1 MKIFLFG
8 VILVFGHASLALA
21 GEVRSKA
28 GLLAVEETAFAQ
40 EALEKGMRSAFL
52 EVLAPDA
59 IVFDPGPKNGR
70 KAWEAK
76 PESSSILQW
85 HPVLAAIA
93 TEGDLGYTTGPWALK
108 KRLDAE
114 PEQYG
119 QFVSIWRRENGRWKL
134 VFDIASKNPRPTE
147 PRPDLQLAKNR
158 APNQSAVE
166 AQLVMLEHDRQYA
179 ADRTRQLPVCA
190 DDNVRL
196 YLPQKFPFTTN
207 EEAIAALRADST
219 PIKFGEP
226 KANISHGGDLG
237 YLWGEYTA
245 GSAKEPTGYYLRIWR
260 KNRAGEWKLALELL
274 HPR

>member
-1 MKIFLFG
+1 MKIFFFGAILF
-8 VILVFGHASLALA
+8 LGHASLSLA

-28 GLLAVEETAFAQ
+28 RLLAVEETAFAQ

-52 EVLAPDA
+52 DVLSPDA
-59 IVFDPGPKNGR
+59 IVFNPGPENGR
-70 KAWEAK
+70 KVWEAK
-76 PESSSILQW
+76 PESTSILQW

-93 TEGDLGYTTGPWALK
+93 TEGDLGFTTGPWSFK

-134 VFDIASKNPRPTE
+134 VFDIDSKNPRPTE
-147 PRPDLQLAKNR
+147 PRPDLQLVKNR
-158 APNQSAVE
+158 APNQPPVE

-179 ADRTRQLPVCA
+179 ADRVRRLAAFA

-196 YLPQKFPFTTN
+196 YLPQKFPFTSR
-207 EEAIAALRADST
+207 EEAIAALRAHST
-219 PIKFGEP
+219 PIKFGEA
-226 KANISHGGDLG
+226 KANISRGGDLG
-237 YLWGEYTA
+237 YLWGEYTTS
-245 GSAKEPTGYYLRIWR
+245 SAREPTGYYLRIWR
-260 KNRAGEWKLALELL
+260 KNRAGEWKLALDLL

>member
-8 VILVFGHASLALA
+8 AILFLGHASLSLA
-21 GEVRSKA
+21 REVRSKA

-52 EVLAPDA
+52 DVLSPDA
-59 IVFDPGPKNGR
+59 IVFDPGPQNGR
-70 KAWEAK
+70 KNWEGK
-76 PESSSILQW
+76 PESTNILQW

-93 TEGDLGYTTGPWALK
+93 TEGDLGYTTGPWALR
-108 KRLDAE
+108 KRLDSE
-114 PEQYG
+114 PVEHG
-119 QFVSIWRRENGRWKL
+119 QFVTIWRRENDRWKL
-134 VFDIASKNPRPTE
+134 VFDIDSKNSRPND
-147 PRPDLQLAKNR
+147 PRPDLQLVKNR
-158 APNQSAVE
+158 APNQSPVE

-179 ADRTRQLPVCA
+179 ADRMRQLPACA

-196 YLPQKFPFTTN
+196 YLPQKFPFTSK
-207 EEAIAALRADST
+207 EEAIAALRADAT

-226 KANISHGGDLG
+226 KANISRGGDLG

-245 GSAKEPTGYYLRIWR
+245 GSAREPTGYYLRIWR
-260 KNRAGEWKLALELL
+260 KDRAGEWKLVLDLL